1 MVSVKSVVWFIKC
14 KFLIARYTYISF
26 KMYFAS
32 RKSAAF
38 QYLSPLFFERNLI
51 LFLLNRLTCV
61 RTCKINQIE
70 KRRLLNLMKPLF
82 TLLTKHMYVKKR
94 FSLNFIFYGDVI
106 LNTFFTIF
114 FLNRMSKF
122 WFIFGYFFVG
132 NLFSIKFLCL
142 LLPGNI

>member
-1 MVSVKSVVWFIKC
+1 
-14 KFLIARYTYISF
+14 
-26 KMYFAS
+26 MYFAS

-94 FSLNFIFYGDVI
+94 SSLNFIFYGDVI

-122 WFIFGYFFVG
+122 
-132 NLFSIKFLCL
+132 
-142 LLPGNI
+142 